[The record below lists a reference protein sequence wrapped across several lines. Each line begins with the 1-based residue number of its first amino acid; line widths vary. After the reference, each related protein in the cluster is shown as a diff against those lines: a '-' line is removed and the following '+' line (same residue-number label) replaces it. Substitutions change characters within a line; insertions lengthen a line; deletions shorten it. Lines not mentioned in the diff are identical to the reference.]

1 MDSDFPS
8 DVEKSDEPRD
18 AGYDSA
24 FARLEKEMANMR
36 DAIGGLSDQISDAA
50 SDIGSTAQEQARR
63 GYKHARANVGS
74 MVDDAS
80 DRLGV
85 VANRAQ
91 SQASSLGDSLED
103 AVQERPLATIALALG
118 LGFLAGVIWRR

>member
-1 MDSDFPS
+1 MTSDLPS
-8 DVEKSDEPRD
+8 DAEPSSGEHGGDE
-18 AGYDSA
+18 SA
-24 FARLEKEMANMR
+24 FARLEKEMAKMR
-36 DAIGGLSDQISDAA
+36 DAIGGLTDQISDAA
-50 SDIGSTAQEQARR
+50 SDIGAVAQDQAKR

-74 MVDDAS
+74 MVNDAS

-91 SQASSLGDSLED
+91 SQASSLGDSLEE
-103 AVQERPLATIALALG
+103 AVQERPLATLALALG